1 VRPLV
6 LTLRDYPDQR
16 LDMAALVPQ
25 RLIGLSAPEIN
36 AIEIQTTRVRVTIG
50 DAFKIKMG
58 DPQML
63 RIEGGCD
70 RLDRIGHAMA
80 SGDIEVEGDAGAQT
94 GRAMRA
100 GRLTVT
106 GNTGPW
112 TGSCMKGGHVL
123 VHGSTGERVGGPL
136 SGETLGM
143 RGGVIYIAGN
153 AGERAGDR
161 LRRGTIIVAGK
172 TGPYAGSRMIA
183 GTLIVQQQVAALP
196 GYLMR
201 RGTLVLLQG
210 TEQISPSFRDCGVTP
225 LVALR
230 LMARFVEPF
239 NAKIAALMR
248 APMRRFAGDMAV
260 LGRGELLLA
269 D

>member
-1 VRPLV
+1 MRPLV

-16 LDMAALVPQ
+16 LDMAALVPH
-25 RLIGLSAPEIN
+25 RLIGMSAPEIN
-36 AIEIQTTRVRVTIG
+36 AIEIQTTRIRVTVA
-50 DAFKIKMG
+50 DAFKIRMG

-63 RIEGGCD
+63 LIEGGCD

-80 SGDIEVEGDAGAQT
+80 SGGIDVDGDAGVQT
-94 GRAMRA
+94 GRRMTA
-100 GRLTVT
+100 GRLTVR

-123 VHGSTGERVGGPL
+123 VHGSAGERVGGPL
-136 SGETLGM
+136 SGETVGM
-143 RGGVIYIAGN
+143 RGGMIYIAGD
-153 AGERAGDR
+153 AGERTGDR

-183 GTLIVQQQVAALP
+183 GTLIVQQRTAAMP

-210 TEQISPSFRDCGVTP
+210 TEQISPSFLDCGVTP
-225 LVALR
+225 LVAMR
-230 LMARFVEPF
+230 LMAKFVEPF
-239 NAKIAALMR
+239 SAKIASLMR